1 MTKAIHIQSIFQMI
15 LKLLEQKDME
25 IDEAFTEGVEFDAQ
39 NHEDKRFALAER
51 DRVLIDK
58 GYTKGLR
65 EGIGFGYDKGYDI
78 GKNAHQTNRTASYD
92 AGWEEGCEEGHDAGC
107 KEGYEEGHDAGWAEG
122 YEEGHDDGEDRGY
135 SNACLALS
143 TFALSKAEEND
154 DQGYESGVEH
164 AEEVY
169 SKGYADGLADAYK
182 SAEDIDF
189 EVFDDGI
196 KQGFD
201 NACIA
206 MSKYANKLIEDTSD
220 EEEDD

>member
-92 AGWEEGCEEGHDAGC
+92 AGWEEG
-107 KEGYEEGHDAGWAEG
+107 
-122 YEEGHDDGEDRGY
+122 YEEGHDDGLE
-135 SNACLALS
+135 NAREENRDDGIKQSYDKGWVDGFMRMAVDDDGIS
-143 TFALSKAEEND
+143 TFDLNKAEEND
-154 DQGYESGVEH
+154 D
-164 AEEVY
+164 EE
-169 SKGYADGLADAYK
+169 
-182 SAEDIDF
+182 
-189 EVFDDGI
+189 
-196 KQGFD
+196 
-201 NACIA
+201 
-206 MSKYANKLIEDTSD
+206 
-220 EEEDD
+220 

>member
-1 MTKAIHIQSIFQMI
+1 MTKPVQIQSIDSIVYSFQM
-15 LKLLEQKDME
+15 LLELLAQKDME

-58 GYTKGLR
+58 GYDKGWG
-65 EGIGFGYDKGYDI
+65 EGYD
-78 GKNAHQTNRTASYD
+78 
-92 AGWEEGCEEGHDAGC
+92 
-107 KEGYEEGHDAGWAEG
+107 
-122 YEEGHDDGEDRGY
+122 DGFLEAY
-135 SNACLALS
+135 
-143 TFALSKAEEND
+143 

-164 AEEVY
+164 VEEVY

-220 EEEDD
+220 EEVDD

>member
-1 MTKAIHIQSIFQMI
+1 MTKPVQIQSIDSIVYSFQM
-15 LKLLEQKDME
+15 LLELLAQKDME

-58 GYTKGLR
+58 GYDKGWG
-65 EGIGFGYDKGYDI
+65 EGYDDGYYS
-78 GKNAHQTNRTASYD
+78 GR
-92 AGWEEGCEEGHDAGC
+92 E
-107 KEGYEEGHDAGWAEG
+107 EGYEEG
-122 YEEGHDDGEDRGY
+122 YDDGFLEAY
-135 SNACLALS
+135 
-143 TFALSKAEEND
+143 

-164 AEEVY
+164 VEEVY

-182 SAEDIDF
+182 ATEDIDF

-220 EEEDD
+220 EEVDD

>member
-1 MTKAIHIQSIFQMI
+1 MTKPVHIQSIFQMI
-15 LKLLEQKDME
+15 LELLAQKDME
-25 IDEAFTEGVEFDAQ
+25 INEAFADGMEMSK
-39 NHEDKRFALAER
+39 DKQYYS
-51 DRVLIDK
+51 
-58 GYTKGLR
+58 GR
-65 EGIGFGYDKGYDI
+65 E
-78 GKNAHQTNRTASYD
+78 
-92 AGWEEGCEEGHDAGC
+92 
-107 KEGYEEGHDAGWAEG
+107 EGYEEG
-122 YEEGHDDGEDRGY
+122 YDDGFQEAY
-135 SNACLALS
+135 
-143 TFALSKAEEND
+143 

-169 SKGYADGLADAYK
+169 SKGYADGLAYAYK
-182 SAEDIDF
+182 SAEDTDF

>member
-1 MTKAIHIQSIFQMI
+1 MI
-15 LKLLEQKDME
+15 LELLAQKDME
-25 IDEAFTEGVEFDAQ
+25 INEAFADGMEMSK
-39 NHEDKRFALAER
+39 DKQYYS
-51 DRVLIDK
+51 
-58 GYTKGLR
+58 GR
-65 EGIGFGYDKGYDI
+65 E
-78 GKNAHQTNRTASYD
+78 
-92 AGWEEGCEEGHDAGC
+92 
-107 KEGYEEGHDAGWAEG
+107 EGYEEG
-122 YEEGHDDGEDRGY
+122 YDDGFQEAY
-135 SNACLALS
+135 
-143 TFALSKAEEND
+143 

-182 SAEDIDF
+182 ATEDIDF

-220 EEEDD
+220 EEVDD

>member
-1 MTKAIHIQSIFQMI
+1 MTKPVQIQSIDSIVYSFQM
-15 LKLLEQKDME
+15 LLELLAQKDME

-58 GYTKGLR
+58 GYDKGWG
-65 EGIGFGYDKGYDI
+65 EGYD
-78 GKNAHQTNRTASYD
+78 
-92 AGWEEGCEEGHDAGC
+92 
-107 KEGYEEGHDAGWAEG
+107 
-122 YEEGHDDGEDRGY
+122 DGFLEAY
-135 SNACLALS
+135 
-143 TFALSKAEEND
+143 

-164 AEEVY
+164 VEEVY

-182 SAEDIDF
+182 ATEDIDF

-220 EEEDD
+220 EEVDD